1 MQNARKDLASRFAE
15 RKDCVWSSIHTIHKP
30 SAIGRDVS
38 FGYGQLE
45 ISENLYNAEKNSVS
59 VSAVELFYHISSS
72 NSSKMMMLV
81 VRSSDFTVQG
91 GSIVLTRHTSI
102 SFKEQEEEET

>member
-1 MQNARKDLASRFAE
+1 MR
-15 RKDCVWSSIHTIHKP
+15 SSIHTIHKP
-30 SAIGRDVS
+30 SAIRRDIS

-59 VSAVELFYHISSS
+59 VRAVELFCHISSS

-81 VRSSDFTVQG
+81 VRSRDFTVQG
-91 GSIVLTRHTSI
+91 SSIVLARNTSI
-102 SFKEQEEEET
+102 SLKEQEEET

>member
-1 MQNARKDLASRFAE
+1 M
-15 RKDCVWSSIHTIHKP
+15 
-30 SAIGRDVS
+30 S

-45 ISENLYNAEKNSVS
+45 ISENLYNAEKNPVS
-59 VSAVELFYHISSS
+59 VSAVELFFHISSS

-81 VRSSDFTVQG
+81 VRSSDLTVQG
-91 GSIVLTRHTSI
+91 PCIVLARNTSI

>member
-1 MQNARKDLASRFAE
+1 M
-15 RKDCVWSSIHTIHKP
+15 WSSIHTIHKP
-30 SAIGRDVS
+30 SAIGRDIS

-45 ISENLYNAEKNSVS
+45 ISENLYNAEENSVS
-59 VSAVELFYHISSS
+59 VSAVELFCHISSS

-81 VRSSDFTVQG
+81 VRPSDFTVKG
-91 GSIVLTRHTSI
+91 SSIVLARNSSI